1 MKHPRTAPAPAV
13 ALCAA
18 LALTSW
24 AAPAQAGEAEDLLAK
39 LDKAQSP
46 GVDQVAVMKM
56 TIKDKAGNTKVRQ
69 MAVKQLGN
77 DFRLIRFQAP
87 AEVKGVSFLS
97 RGANEMYI
105 FMPDFGK
112 VRRIASHTKTESF
125 MGSDFTYDDMGSGK
139 LADKYDAKIVKKEGD
154 LTTLELT
161 PKKGEDSDVKRRVMV
176 VDTRYNVT
184 VKGESYDA
192 SGKLV
197 KETTQED
204 VKKASGYWLSHRI
217 TAKNLKEGSSTVLE
231 LLEARFDVGLKEGDF
246 SQRNM
251 KRGD

>member
-1 MKHPRTAPAPAV
+1 MKHALSLAAV
-13 ALCAA
+13 CAA
-18 LALTSW
+18 LALASW
-24 AAPAQAGEAEDLLAK
+24 PAAASAGEAEDLLAK
-39 LDKAQSP
+39 VDKAQSP
-46 GVDQVAVMKM
+46 GKDQVAVMKM
-56 TIKDKAGNTKVRQ
+56 TIKDKAGNAKVRQ
-69 MAVKQLGN
+69 MGVKQMGS

-97 RGANEMYI
+97 RGENEMYI

-139 LADKYDAKIVKKEGD
+139 LVDKFDAKVVKKEGD
-154 LTTLELT
+154 LVTLELT
-161 PKKGEDSDVKRRVMV
+161 PKKAEDTDVKKRVMV
-176 VDTRYNVT
+176 VDTRYFVT

-192 SGKLV
+192 AGKVV

-204 VKKASGYWLSHRI
+204 VKKVSGYWFAHRI

-231 LLEARFDVGLKEGDF
+231 MVESKFDVGLKEDDF

-251 KRGD
+251 KRSE